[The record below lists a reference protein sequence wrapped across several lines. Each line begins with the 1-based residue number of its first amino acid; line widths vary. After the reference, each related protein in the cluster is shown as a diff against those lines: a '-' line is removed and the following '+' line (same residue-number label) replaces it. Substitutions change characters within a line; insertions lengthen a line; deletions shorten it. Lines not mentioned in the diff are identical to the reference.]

1 MSCYCVGMK
10 LDRGAVKLLCLK
22 KGWRVADLARHSR
35 VPIASLYKYL
45 SRRQPQAPSHERVLA
60 IAGALDVQ
68 VDQVVRAEEM
78 CSA

>member
-10 LDRGAVKLLCLK
+10 LDRGAVKLLCIE
-22 KGWRVADLARHSR
+22 KGWEVADLARHSR

-45 SRRQPQAPSHERVLA
+45 NRRRPTSPPAERVLA